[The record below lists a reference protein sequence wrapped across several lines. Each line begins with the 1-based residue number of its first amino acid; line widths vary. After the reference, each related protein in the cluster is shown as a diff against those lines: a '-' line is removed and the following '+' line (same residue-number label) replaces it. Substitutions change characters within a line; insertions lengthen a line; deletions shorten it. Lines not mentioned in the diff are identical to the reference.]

1 LGNNGR
7 PWSAGFRNI
16 FGTHGAIFAVQDD
29 GLLRWYQYD
38 GDGQEDPTGGTGWAP
53 NSRNPIGRGWT

>member
-1 LGNNGR
+1 LGNDGR
-7 PWSAGFRNI
+7 PWSAGSRNI